1 MIVGIVGKANV
12 GKSTFFKAMTLASV
26 EIANYPF
33 VTIKPN
39 HGMGFVRIDCADK
52 GFNVQCNPRLGY
64 CVEHNRF
71 VPIELI
77 DVAGLVPGAHE
88 GKGMGNQFLN
98 DLNQADALVHVIDV
112 SGSTNEKG
120 EPVKPLSYDPANDVR
135 FLEIELDHWYHGI
148 LKKGWERLARQIQ
161 QEHSL
166 VQRVLAKQLGGLG
179 VDEDLMKLALK
190 EADLTDKVVIHWTN
204 DDLFK
209 LAAFLRKK
217 TKPMIIAAN
226 KIDVPGAYDNYERLK
241 NQFPDRIFVACSAE
255 SELALKE
262 ANKHGLIKYIP
273 GNKTFAIT
281 PEGDA
286 KLSDKQK
293 TALNFIKTNVL
304 DKYPFGT
311 GVQQV
316 LNTATFELL
325 DLITIFPGGVNKLAD
340 KDGNVL
346 PDCFLL
352 KKGSTALDFAFKI
365 HTDLGN
371 NFVKAIDV
379 KTKRALGK
387 EHILQNNDVIE
398 IVTSK

>member
-39 HGMGFVRIDCADK
+39 HGMGFVKIDCADK
-52 GFNVQCNPRLGY
+52 HFNVQCNPRLGY
-64 CVEHNRF
+64 CVEHKRF

-98 DLNQADALVHVIDV
+98 DLNQADALIHVIDV

-120 EPVKPLSYDPANDVR
+120 EPVRSLSYDPANDVK

-148 LKKGWERLARQIQ
+148 LKRGWDRLARQIQ
-161 QEHSL
+161 QEQSL
-166 VQRVLAKQLGGLG
+166 VQKVLAKQLGGMG
-179 VDEDLMKLALK
+179 VDEELMKVALK
-190 EADLTDKVVIHWTN
+190 EFDLAGKVVIHWTD

-241 NQFPDRIFVACSAE
+241 KEFPDRIFVACSSE

-262 ANKHGLIKYIP
+262 ANKHELIKYIP
-273 GNKTFAIT
+273 GDKTFTIT
-281 PEGDA
+281 PEGEV
-286 KLSDKQK
+286 KLSEKQK
-293 TALNFIKTNVL
+293 TALNFIKSNVL
-304 DKYPFGT
+304 EKYPYGT

-316 LNTATFELL
+316 LNTAVFELL

-340 KDGNVL
+340 KDGNIM

-371 NFVKAIDV
+371 NFVKAIDA

-398 IVTSK
+398 IITSK

>member
-39 HGMGFVRIDCADK
+39 HGMGFVKIDCADK
-52 GFNVQCNPRLGY
+52 HFNVQCNPRLGY
-64 CVEHNRF
+64 CVEHKRF

-120 EPVKPLSYDPANDVR
+120 EPVKPLSYDPANDVK
-135 FLEIELDHWYHGI
+135 FLEVELDYWYHSI
-148 LKKGWERLARQIQ
+148 LKRGWDRLARQIQ
-161 QEHSL
+161 QEQSL
-166 VQRVLAKQLGGLG
+166 VQKVLAKQLGGMG
-179 VDEDLMKLALK
+179 VDEELMKVALK
-190 EADLTDKVVIHWTN
+190 EFDLAGKVVIHWTD

-209 LAAFLRKK
+209 IAAFLRKK

-241 NQFPDRIFVACSAE
+241 KEFPDRIFVACSAE

-262 ANKHGLIKYIP
+262 ANKHELIRYIP
-273 GNKTFAIT
+273 GDKDFSIT
-281 PEGDA
+281 SEGDS

-293 TALNFIKTNVL
+293 NALNFIKSNVL
-304 DKYPFGT
+304 VKYPFGT

-316 LNTATFELL
+316 LNTAVFELL

-340 KDGNVL
+340 KDGNIM

-371 NFVKAIDV
+371 NFVKAIDA

-398 IVTSK
+398 IITSK

>member
-12 GKSTFFKAMTLASV
+12 GKSTFFKSMTLASV

-39 HGMGFVRIDCADK
+39 HGMGFVRIACADK
-52 GFNVQCNPRLGY
+52 FFNVQCNPRVGY
-64 CVEHNRF
+64 CIDHNRF

-77 DVAGLVPGAHE
+77 DVAGLVPGAYE

-98 DLNQADALVHVIDV
+98 DLNQADALIHVIDV
-112 SGSTNEKG
+112 SGSTNENG
-120 EPVKPLSYDPANDVR
+120 EPVKPLSYDPANDVQ
-135 FLEIELDHWYHGI
+135 FLEVELDHWYHEI
-148 LKKGWERLARQIQ
+148 LKKGWDKLARQIQ
-161 QEHSL
+161 QEHSQI
-166 VQRVLAKQLGGLG
+166 QRVLAKQLGGLG
-179 VDEDLMKLALK
+179 VDEEMMKVGLK
-190 EADLTDKVVIHWTN
+190 ETNLMEKIPIQWTS
-204 DDLFK
+204 DDLFR
-209 LAAFLRKK
+209 LASFLRRK

-226 KIDVPGAYDNYERLK
+226 KIDVPGAYDNYEKLK
-241 NQFPDRIFVACSAE
+241 KQFPDRLIVPCSAE

-262 ANKHGLIKYIP
+262 ANKHELIKYVP
-273 GNKTFAIT
+273 GDKTFTIT
-281 PEGDA
+281 AEGDA

-304 DKYPFGT
+304 EKYSFGT

-316 LNTATFELL
+316 LNTAVFELL
-325 DLITIFPGGVNKLAD
+325 ELITIFPGGVNKLAD
-340 KDGNVL
+340 KDGNIM

-352 KKGSTALDFAFKI
+352 KKGSTALDFAYKI

-371 NFVKAIDV
+371 NFVKAMDV

-387 EHILQNNDVIE
+387 EHVLQNNDVIE
-398 IVTSK
+398 IITSK